1 MVTLKDEQLAG
12 LVQSVGFSST
22 RLHRGVR
29 EDVTAVAII
38 LCESGGNPNAH
49 NDNKSTGD
57 DSYGLFQINMLGQ
70 MGKDRAALYGLRS
83 YANLFEPKR
92 NAEIA
97 YDLFKR
103 RGNTFGDWSCYNR
116 GSYATHIPRASRAVQ
131 SPDMRL
137 PTLEGFLEE
146 NVPGADALN
155 QLGSLASF
163 VTDKENW
170 KRVGLFVG
178 GGIAIIVG
186 VMLWAKESPTVRQA
200 AGTAVT
206 VATRGKL

>member
-1 MVTLKDEQLAG
+1 
-12 LVQSVGFSST
+12 
-22 RLHRGVR
+22 
-29 EDVTAVAII
+29 
-38 LCESGGNPNAH
+38 
-49 NDNKSTGD
+49 
-57 DSYGLFQINMLGQ
+57 
-70 MGKDRAALYGLRS
+70 
-83 YANLFEPKR
+83 
-92 NAEIA
+92 
-97 YDLFKR
+97 
-103 RGNTFGDWSCYNR
+103 
-116 GSYATHIPRASRAVQ
+116 VQ
-131 SPDMRL
+131 SPDTRL
-137 PTLEGFLEE
+137 PTLEGLLEE